1 MHNFGKKDSIFKWKE
16 FCSSRV
22 SYYFFQGQKFFLYQ
36 YVKILIKK
44 IIFSEQEKLIFL
56 KTEDETFITRVDD
69 TKMSIEEVLKVQQV
83 LKIELFS

>member
-1 MHNFGKKDSIFKWKE
+1 MEGVLQFTK
-16 FCSSRV
+16 
-22 SYYFFQGQKFFLYQ
+22 
-36 YVKILIKK
+36 
-44 IIFSEQEKLIFL
+44 QEKLIFL